1 MIALAAQYSAA
12 NYTVVKASALPLV
25 LAAASLLASV
35 ALYLFRFQLANEAIF
50 YVGYLLT
57 PVGVIAAMGWD
68 FRAQR
73 VGQQKYTS
81 FDIRPSYAK
90 IIRILAVAGFVVGA
104 FHMLEIGRQIGQLVV
119 QATS

>member
-1 MIALAAQYSAA
+1 MALSTQISSA
-12 NYTVVKASALPLV
+12 NYAVVKASILPLV
-25 LAAASLLASV
+25 TSILLLVASL
-35 ALYLFRFQLANEAIF
+35 ALYFLRFQIANEAVYYI
-50 YVGYLLT
+50 GYFLT
-57 PVGVIAAMGWD
+57 PVAMIAAMGWD

-81 FDIRPSYAK
+81 FDIRPSYTK

-104 FHMLEIGRQIGQLVV
+104 LHMFEIGKQIGQLVV